1 MTDVEALQEMQRTLE
16 SLGWNTGEKSQRM
29 LHALANA
36 IELVK
41 GNDERVEHMS
51 HLIDALRANADVETL
66 RGKYHDAV
74 ELLVKHT
81 CELDTE
87 DDATIYAMADEVGL

>member
-16 SLGWNTGEKSQRM
+16 SLGWENEAKSQRM
-29 LHALANA
+29 LEALANA
-36 IELVK
+36 IGLVK
-41 GNDERVEHMS
+41 GNDERVESLRRTMK
-51 HLIDALRANADVETL
+51 ALRANADVETL

-87 DDATIYAMADEVGL
+87 DDATIDAMANEVGL